1 MSTRFAMRVFTG
13 VLAAG
18 LFVAPSVFGQ
28 ILNPRVTLSGG
39 DSMLKADRTFAAGG
53 QTFNTQYADGGRGKA
68 RLTLDLTRHFSLEGV
83 YGFGTSNLNVTDTG
97 NNPQTSSFGVKGHEI
112 QLNALHFFA
121 GSGSHLRP
129 FLTTGVGDAL
139 FVPTNNAKQQAANQ
153 FINSPAQLSSSN
165 NISWTIGGGFEA
177 RSRHRLGLRFD
188 VTDHISGVPTFGV
201 PQSSSGQGGA
211 YYPVSGIVHNI
222 QVEAG
227 IVLYLW
233 RLE

>member
-1 MSTRFAMRVFTG
+1 MSTRLALRVFTVVAAG
-13 VLAAG
+13 FLAAPG
-18 LFVAPSVFGQ
+18 LFGQ
-28 ILNPRVTLSGG
+28 ILNPRVTVSGG
-39 DSMLKADRTFAAGG
+39 DSMLKASRTFTTNG

-68 RLTLDLTRHFSLEGV
+68 RLTLDLTKHLSVEAV
-83 YGFGTSNLNVTDTG
+83 YGFGTSNLKVADTG
-97 NNPQTSSFGVKGHEI
+97 NNPQTTSFGVKGHEI
-112 QLNALHFFA
+112 QVNALHYFT

-129 FLTTGVGDAL
+129 FLTSGIGDAL
-139 FVPTNNAKQQAANQ
+139 FVPTYDAKEQAANQ
-153 FINSPAQLSSSN
+153 FIDSPAQLSSSN
-165 NISWTIGGGFEA
+165 NISWNIGGGFEA